1 MTIAIGEVAQGAGVS
16 VSAVRY
22 YDQLGIIE
30 VDERVGGKRRFS
42 TETIGRVSFIKRCQ
56 EFGFTLDE
64 IKDLLDD
71 QARGWRS
78 LVDTKLVDLSAQR
91 ARLDQMIEMLTEIRE
106 CGCET
111 VGECPR
117 LPAI

>member
-56 EFGFTLDE
+56 EFGFSLDE
-64 IKDLLDD
+64 IKGLLDD
-71 QARGWRS
+71 QAGGWRA
-78 LVDTKLVDLSAQR
+78 LVDTKLAELRAQGT
-91 ARLDQMIEMLTEIRE
+91 RLDQMVEMLSEIRE
-106 CGCET
+106 CGCEA
-111 VGECPR
+111 VAECSR
-117 LPAI
+117 IS